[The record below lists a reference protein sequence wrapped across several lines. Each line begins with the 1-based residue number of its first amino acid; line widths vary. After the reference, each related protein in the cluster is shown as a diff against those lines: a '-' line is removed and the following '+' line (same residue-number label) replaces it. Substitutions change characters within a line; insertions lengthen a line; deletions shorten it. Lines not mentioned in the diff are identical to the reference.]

1 MPFSMSQFTWRS
13 SHAKSHLP
21 GSGSSFAQ
29 PACRRTRA
37 MPSGGMYSLKF
48 SKSPYSRGS
57 ISQPSARRDG
67 PISRAERGTSVPIR
81 SIIGSSVVCTRSCAS
96 SIIGLAT
103 SAIGARTII
112 IPITFIV
119 SSPSI

>member
-48 SKSPYSRGS
+48 SKSP
-57 ISQPSARRDG
+57 
-67 PISRAERGTSVPIR
+67 
-81 SIIGSSVVCTRSCAS
+81 
-96 SIIGLAT
+96 
-103 SAIGARTII
+103 
-112 IPITFIV
+112 
-119 SSPSI
+119 